1 MVCGVGLGCGSL
13 GLYSGG
19 GLWGVACG
27 AVGRPVLFY
36 FFFKLSPGPG
46 IFLGRVVGWLVV
58 CNMVIWLAVGEMVV
72 GCLVAGLGRRRRR
85 GGSSAY

>member
-1 MVCGVGLGCGSL
+1 MSRVGLL
-13 GLYSGG
+13 
-19 GLWGVACG
+19 A
-27 AVGRPVLFY
+27 ARFY
-36 FFFKLSPGPG
+36 FIFFFKLSPGPG